1 MFPIKAHRTV
11 IGLFCSRRIKK
22 SRCLIKNSYKKDRN
36 LTEWTCLFQGLVLVN
51 VLSFN
56 LVINFHYKCVK
67 ASQLTREGIEN
78 NPGPS
83 ISPSRAQQLWRL
95 SRNAMYKHSVR
106 VGSWKLLDLDIILGQ
121 GDELFKSVRIN
132 KSLAMDELHFHLRVM
147 IFPAKDFLMK
157 VICLLI

>member
-1 MFPIKAHRTV
+1 
-11 IGLFCSRRIKK
+11 
-22 SRCLIKNSYKKDRN
+22 
-36 LTEWTCLFQGLVLVN
+36 
-51 VLSFN
+51 
-56 LVINFHYKCVK
+56 
-67 ASQLTREGIEN
+67 
-78 NPGPS
+78 
-83 ISPSRAQQLWRL
+83 
-95 SRNAMYKHSVR
+95 MYKHSVR